1 MARFKKKPT
10 IKEIANVV
18 VDLGNYVNEINKKV
32 NEAHMVLRQIDD
44 ILGLYIKF
52 KNDMPKFRIFLDK
65 MVEERTKEDDKET
78 DGETNI
84 ADIQGHPENEGS
96 GTEGVREATR

>member
-1 MARFKKKPT
+1 M
-10 IKEIANVV
+10 

-84 ADIQGHPENEGS
+84 ADIQEHPENEGS